1 MHNNRWL
8 LSGGPGTGKTTTLR
22 VLEELGC
29 TCVPEVAREIIR
41 GRLQQGL
48 PPRPSPPEFARAIF
62 EADIRNYD
70 AMARARP
77 PVFFDRSLSDSLGM
91 LVEAGAITVEA
102 AKEELR
108 RRPYNPRLFFFPF
121 WEEIFTPDTERD
133 QTIEEAMAISE
144 RTAAWHLAMGFE
156 LVTVPF
162 APPLARAEFIL
173 SIAAGFRGIAN
184 RGPRTANRGGHF
196 PSP

>member
-48 PPRPSPPEFARAIF
+48 PPRPTPPEFAKAIF

-70 AMARARP
+70 ATAHARP

-91 LVEAGAITVEA
+91 LVEAGAMTIEA
-102 AKEELR
+102 AKQELQR
-108 RRPYNPRLFFFPF
+108 RTYNPRLFFFLF
-121 WEEIFTPDTERD
+121 WEEIFTTDAERD
-133 QTIEEAMAISE
+133 QTIEGAMAISE
-144 RTAAWHLAMGFE
+144 RTAAWHRAMGFE
-156 LVTVPF
+156 LIPVPF
-162 APPLARAEFIL
+162 APPMTRAEFIL
-173 SIAAGFRGIAN
+173 SIAAGTTI
-184 RGPRTANRGGHF
+184 P
-196 PSP
+196 